1 MSHHGHGSLDE
12 RALRKKAQL
21 QDKLSKRHKEGGG
34 YSHHRVSSPRRSQRK
49 SKTLTI
55 VSHPSVVS
63 HICTISVLVVIN
75 LFIITLLHSL
85 GAVIFGILHTITLY
99 LFQLKLCI
107 FSYLFY

>member
-49 SKTLTI
+49 SKQLII
-55 VSHPSVVS
+55 VEHFGAISHVYFL
-63 HICTISVLVVIN
+63 SVLR
-75 LFIITLLHSL
+75 L
-85 GAVIFGILHTITLY
+85 
-99 LFQLKLCI
+99 
-107 FSYLFY
+107 